1 MKTKDHPKVN
11 HGKQGVLLV
20 NLGTPDSLSLWDIRR
35 YLKEFLSD
43 QRVIELPKIVWQPIL
58 RGIILNTRIFKT
70 RTTAILF
77 NQWLVFQVQA
87 DSIFA
92 CASKLLLLYSQA
104 DEYVHQHAVPPGQY
118 L

>member
-1 MKTKDHPKVN
+1 MKTEDHPKVN

-70 RTTAILF
+70 RRAYQKIWREETNESPLRYYTRRQAELLDQRIDDP
-77 NQWLVFQVQA
+77 QVIV
-87 DSIFA
+87 D
-92 CASKLLLLYSQA
+92 
-104 DEYVHQHAVPPGQY
+104 
-118 L
+118 